1 LVEAAES
8 QTEDRP
14 DWGETA
20 ALNPTAVAVTGD
32 VVTAGAGP
40 AGAGPA
46 GAVMEVAAE
55 DGLTVVAMA
64 DGRADEV
71 TARASS
77 TIAIDWN
84 TRDARGSG
92 CSSRVRLK
100 M

>member
-1 LVEAAES
+1 MVEAAGF

-14 DWGETA
+14 DWVWTA
-20 ALNPTAVAVTGD
+20 VLNPMAVSETGD
-32 VVTAGAGP
+32 VVTVGAGP
-40 AGAGPA
+40 VV
-46 GAVMEVAAE
+46 AVMEVAAE

>member
-32 VVTAGAGP
+32 VVT

>member
-1 LVEAAES
+1 MVEAAES

-20 ALNPTAVAVTGD
+20 ALNPTAVAVMGD
-32 VVTAGAGP
+32 VVTE
-40 AGAGPA
+40 GAGPA

>member
-1 LVEAAES
+1 MVEAADF

-14 DWGETA
+14 DWVEPA
-20 ALNPTAVAVTGD
+20 ALNPRAVAATGD
-32 VVTAGAGP
+32 VVTVGAGP
-40 AGAGPA
+40 VV
-46 GAVMEVAAE
+46 AVMEVAAE

-64 DGRADEV
+64 DGRADEA

-84 TRDARGSG
+84 TRDVLGSG

>member
-1 LVEAAES
+1 LVEAVDF

-14 DWGETA
+14 DWVETA
-20 ALNPTAVAVTGD
+20 ALNPTAVAVMGD
-32 VVTAGAGP
+32 VVTE
-40 AGAGPA
+40 GAGPA

-64 DGRADEV
+64 DGRADEA

-84 TRDARGSG
+84 TRDVLGSG